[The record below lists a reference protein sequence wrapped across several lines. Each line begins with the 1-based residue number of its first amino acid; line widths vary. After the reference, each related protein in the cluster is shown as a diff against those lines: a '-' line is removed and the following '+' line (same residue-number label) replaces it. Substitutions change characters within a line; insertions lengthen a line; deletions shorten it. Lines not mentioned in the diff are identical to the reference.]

1 MEIILITGG
10 AGFIGSNLIKFILKR
25 KKNVKIYSLDNYSSG
40 KKNNHINSSKVE
52 YLKGTTL
59 DLNKNKKLSK
69 IKFDKVYHF
78 AEYSRIVPSFVD
90 YELCLKNN
98 NLGTLEVIKFC
109 LKNNAKLIYSAS
121 SSTIG
126 KNKNLSPYS
135 WSKYS
140 SNELIKNFSKWFGLK
155 YVIVYFYNVYGNNQI
170 LNGKMAAVIGI
181 FEEKFKNNKPLP
193 IVKPGNQTRRFTH
206 IQDTVNVC
214 YEAWV
219 RNKCAHY
226 IISNK
231 RSYSIK
237 KVALMFSNKIR
248 LLKARAGERYAS
260 SLTNTSLNNKIIK
273 KYGKIHLKDY
283 ITSVIKD

>member
-25 KKNVKIYSLDNYSSG
+25 RKSIQIYSLDNYSSG
-40 KKNNHINSSKVE
+40 KRSNHINSSKVK
-52 YLKGTTL
+52 YLKGSTL
-59 DLNKNKKLSK
+59 DLNKNKNLLK

-90 YELCLKNN
+90 YELCLMNN
-98 NLGTLEVIKFC
+98 NFGTLEVIKFC

-170 LNGKMAAVIGI
+170 LN
-181 FEEKFKNNKPLP
+181 
-193 IVKPGNQTRRFTH
+193 
-206 IQDTVNVC
+206 
-214 YEAWV
+214 
-219 RNKCAHY
+219 
-226 IISNK
+226 
-231 RSYSIK
+231 
-237 KVALMFSNKIR
+237 
-248 LLKARAGERYAS
+248 
-260 SLTNTSLNNKIIK
+260 
-273 KYGKIHLKDY
+273 
-283 ITSVIKD
+283 